1 MATQSS
7 SQALPKKAPP
17 KKTALKTAAAKKAAS
32 STKTAGRAKVG
43 AARASAKPAAPA
55 RKKSKKK
62 AAARRRV
69 QAVPAQYGAVT
80 PSLVVSPCSEALE
93 FYQRAFGAKLKG
105 SIPGP
110 NGLLMHAEISI
121 GGAMIMLADEMPPMN
136 GQSPRKSPKN
146 AGSTTGGIV
155 LYVKDA
161 DAVFARA
168 IAAGA
173 KATMPLED
181 QFWGDRFGQLEDP
194 FGHIWAVA
202 THTRDVS
209 MKEMRAA
216 MAQMSPPGVG

>member
-1 MATQSS
+1 MA
-7 SQALPKKAPP
+7 
-17 KKTALKTAAAKKAAS
+17 
-32 STKTAGRAKVG
+32 
-43 AARASAKPAAPA
+43 
-55 RKKSKKK
+55 KKSKKK
-62 AAARRRV
+62 AAGRVKVGAAKAMAAPARKKGATKKKAAARKKV
-69 QAVPAQYGAVT
+69 QAVPPQYGAVT
-80 PSLVVSPCSEALE
+80 PSLVVSPCAEALE

-110 NGLLMHAEISI
+110 NGLVMHAEISI

-136 GQSPRKSPKN
+136 GGPPRKSPKN
-146 AGSTTGGIV
+146 AGSTTGGV
-155 LYVKDA
+155 MLYVKDV
-161 DAVFARA
+161 DAAFERA

-194 FGHIWAVA
+194 FGHVWSLA

-216 MAQMSPPGVG
+216 MAQMSPPGA